1 MATDTNIGV
10 DFSFFTKD
18 EAGKLSSGNEK
29 TEAKSTSKRKKKTLD
44 APINGVV
51 NTTEPSELEVNYKD
65 SYIGTDNLILATIS
79 QVDELASDIK
89 GDIDTV
95 RSSKT
100 LKSKY
105 TYLTNLTSSAAS
117 LLKTKI
123 DAVKELNS
131 TITQSHRLELDRM
144 KTVKIDASEGNDDMK
159 MMDLYNA
166 FINMPNGTYNPDVPT
181 FRDITSNIGTKG
193 VMPTMDINPYVANG
207 IDTISPEQNRM
218 RLESNPNIQVVVRY
232 DPNTGQRQ
240 FDVIDTSTGMSIPNY
255 PRPDNFLLE
264 ETSIDVHTNTARNR
278 NINQV
283 WPLWIEGSNATITE
297 Y

>member
-1 MATDTNIGV
+1 MATDSNMGV
-10 DFSFFTKD
+10 DFSFFTKE
-18 EAGKLSSGNEK
+18 EAGKLNSGNGK
-29 TEAKSTSKRKKKTLD
+29 TETKTNNKKKKLD

-51 NTTEPSELEVNYKD
+51 NNTEPSELEVNYKD
-65 SYIGTDNLILATIS
+65 SYIGTDNLILTTIN

-144 KTVKIDASEGNDDMK
+144 KATKIDKVEGNDDMK
-159 MMDLYNA
+159 MMELYNA

-181 FRDITSNIGTKG
+181 FKDITSNVGGNGII
-193 VMPTMDINPYVANG
+193 PTMEINPYQANG
-207 IDTISPEQNRM
+207 IDQITPEQNRM

-240 FDVIDTSTGMSIPNY
+240 FDVIDISTGMSIPNY

-264 ETSIDVHTNTARNR
+264 ETTIDVHTNTARNR

-283 WPLWIEGSNATITE
+283 WPLFIEGSGGNITE